1 MLTVYNCIVN
11 EHDLRLVALAALICG
26 ISSFS
31 AVNLL
36 RHVERSTN
44 RNRYAWLLIAATSTG
59 FGIWATHFIAMI
71 AFTPGIP
78 NAYNA
83 ELSVASLALSVIL
96 TAAGMWIATVRGGTD
111 HYLVGGAVLGIGIA
125 AMHYTGMAAFEVE
138 GRIVWNQLLVA
149 VSLASGMVL
158 AALALLVVLRRPS
171 PLSTVAGAVLLTLAI
186 CTLHFIAM
194 AAVSIYPDA
203 SIEISKYTI
212 EPMSQA
218 FAAATASVVILVLSA
233 TALWIDLRFRRHRIE
248 AERMHGLAN
257 AAVEG
262 LIVCDGNR
270 IVSANDSI
278 AMLSGIP
285 AGQLNTMTL
294 GELFG
299 DRIAAAVT
307 AGNGQAQ
314 EAGIHGLGQDP
325 IPVELIARTIDYC
338 GKPHLVVAVRDIRE
352 RKKAEHEIMRLAHY
366 DPLTGLANRR
376 SFTSRLEA
384 EIAASAL
391 GGKGGGQNGG
401 KRGQL
406 ALMLLDLD
414 RFKEVNDLF
423 GHAAGDAVLQKVAHC
438 ASSVLR
444 HGQMLARLGGDE
456 FAIIAPDLP
465 DPRAAGRI
473 AEAVLA
479 ALRQETRLSP
489 GGMVSASIGIALCPL
504 DADEPAALVSHADTA
519 LYRAK
524 AEGKD
529 TYRYFEASMGA
540 EARDRRILEQDL
552 RQGVARGEFRLVYQP
567 QKEIS
572 SGRMLGF
579 EALIRWQHP
588 ERGDVAPSAFIPV
601 AEDSG
606 AIAQIGEWVLA
617 TACAEAARWKN
628 PLTIAV
634 NVSAVQLHNPD
645 FSRKVHEV
653 LLRSGL
659 APGRLEL
666 EITETA
672 LVKDMPRALAT
683 LRQIKALGVR
693 VAMDDFGTGY
703 SSLSN
708 LRAFPFDKIKIDG
721 SFIKSVD
728 RNDQVATIVRAVLG
742 LGRGLGLPVLAEGVE
757 TLDELRFLDAE
768 DCEIGQGYF
777 LGRPGPIEAFGELTG
792 VPAANDDVG
801 TADAGDDT
809 IRGGGSIL
817 MLQPAAAARSG

>member
-1 MLTVYNCIVN
+1 MLTVYNCIVH

-36 RHVERSTN
+36 RHVDQSTN
-44 RNRYAWLLIAATSTG
+44 RNRYAWLLIAATATG

-78 NAYNA
+78 NAYDA
-83 ELSVASLALSVIL
+83 ELSALSLAASVIL
-96 TAAGMWIATVRGGTD
+96 TAAGMWIATVRRGIDYT
-111 HYLVGGAVLGIGIA
+111 LVGGVVLGTGIA
-125 AMHYTGMAAFEVE
+125 TMHYTGMAAFEVQ
-138 GRIVWNQLLVA
+138 GRIIWNPLLVA
-149 VSLASGMVL
+149 VSLVAGLTL
-158 AALALLVVLRRPS
+158 AALSMLVVLRRPS
-171 PLSTVAGAVLLTLAI
+171 TLGTVAAAILLTLAI

-194 AAVSIYPDA
+194 AAVSIYPDS
-203 SIEISKYTI
+203 SIEISQFTI
-212 EPMSQA
+212 EPTSQA
-218 FAAATASVVILVLSA
+218 LAAAAASLIILVLSA
-233 TALWIDLRFRRHRIE
+233 TALWIDLRFRRHRAE

-278 AMLSGIP
+278 AALSGI
-285 AGQLNTMTL
+285 ASATLNRMML
-294 GELFG
+294 DDLFG
-299 DRIAAAVT
+299 ARIASGIAS
-307 AGNGQAQ
+307 GNGQPQ
-314 EAGIHGLGQDP
+314 EAELYSRDGAR
-325 IPVELIARTIDYC
+325 IPVELISRSIDYC
-338 GKPHLVVAVRDIRE
+338 GKPHDVIAVRDIRE
-352 RKKAEHEIMRLAHY
+352 RRKAEQEILRLAHF

-376 SFTSRLEA
+376 NFATRLEA
-384 EIAASAL
+384 EIAAA
-391 GGKGGGQNGG
+391 GGSGAN
-401 KRGQL
+401 GQL

-423 GHAAGDAVLQKVAHC
+423 GHAAGDAMLQKVAQC
-438 ASSVLR
+438 ASRVLR

-456 FAIIAPDLP
+456 FAIIAPNLP

-479 ALRQETRLSP
+479 ALREENQLSP
-489 GGMVSASIGIALCPL
+489 AGGLVSASIGIALCPQ
-504 DADEPAALVSHADTA
+504 DADEEAALVSHADTA

-529 TYRYFEASMGA
+529 TYRYFEAAMGA
-540 EARDRRILEQDL
+540 EARDRRVLEHDL
-552 RQGVARGEFRLVYQP
+552 RHAIARGEFRLVYQP

-572 SGRMLGF
+572 SGRMIGF
-579 EALIRWQHP
+579 EALIRWRHP
-588 ERGDVAPSAFIPV
+588 ERGDIPPSVFIPV

-606 AIAQIGEWVLA
+606 TIAQIGEWVLA
-617 TACAEAARWKN
+617 TACEEAARWRN
-628 PLTIAV
+628 PLMIAV
-634 NVSAVQLHNPD
+634 NVSAVQLHNPN
-645 FSRKVHEV
+645 FSGKVHEV

-659 APGRLEL
+659 AAGRLEL
-666 EITETA
+666 EVTETA
-672 LVKDMPRALAT
+672 LIKDMPRALAT
-683 LRQIKALGVR
+683 LRQVKALGVR

-728 RNDQVATIVRAVLG
+728 RNGQIAAIVRAVLG

-768 DCEIGQGYF
+768 DCEIGQGYY
-777 LGRPGPIEAFGELTG
+777 LGRPGPIEAFGDLTG
-792 VPAANDDVG
+792 IPTPAANDRSVS
-801 TADAGDDT
+801 A
-809 IRGGGSIL
+809 RGGSIL
-817 MLQPAAAARSG
+817 MLQPAAALRSN

>member
-1 MLTVYNCIVN
+1 MLTVYNCIVY

-36 RHVERSTN
+36 RHVEQSTS
-44 RNRYAWLLIAATSTG
+44 RNRYAWLLIAATATG
-59 FGIWATHFIAMI
+59 FGIWATHFVAMI

-83 ELSVASLALSVIL
+83 ELSALSLAASVVL
-96 TAAGMWIATVRGGTD
+96 TAAGMWIATIRGGID
-111 HYLVGGAVLGIGIA
+111 HYLVGGAVLGVGIA
-125 AMHYTGMAAFEVE
+125 VMHYTGMAAFEVQ
-138 GRIVWNQLLVA
+138 GRIVWNELLVA
-149 VSLASGMVL
+149 LSLAAGVTL
-158 AALALLVVLRRPS
+158 AALSLLVVLRRPS
-171 PLSTVAGAVLLTLAI
+171 TLTTIAAAVLLTLAI

-194 AAVSIYPDA
+194 AAVSIYPDS
-203 SIEISKYTI
+203 SIEISKFTI
-212 EPMSQA
+212 APMSQA
-218 FAAATASVVILVLSA
+218 FAAAAASLVILVLSA
-233 TALWIDLRFRRHRIE
+233 AALRIDLRFRRHQAE
-248 AERMHGLAN
+248 AQRMHGLAN

-262 LIVCDGNR
+262 LIVCDGSR

-278 AMLSGIP
+278 AALSGIAP
-285 AGQLNTMTL
+285 GTLNVMTL
-294 GELFG
+294 GDLFG
-299 DRIAAAVT
+299 ERVASAIA
-307 AGNGQAQ
+307 GGSGQAQ
-314 EAGIHGLGQDP
+314 EAELRSQDGTR
-325 IPVELIARTIDYC
+325 IPVELIARSIDYC
-338 GKPHLVVAVRDIRE
+338 GKPHDVVAVRDMRE
-352 RKKAEHEIMRLAHY
+352 RKKAEQEILRLAHF

-384 EIAASAL
+384 EIATAS
-391 GGKGGGQNGG
+391 GKG
-401 KRGQL
+401 GQL

-423 GHAAGDAVLQKVAHC
+423 GHAAGDAVLQRVAQC

-456 FAIIAPDLP
+456 FAIIAPNLP
-465 DPRAAGRI
+465 DP
-473 AEAVLA
+473 
-479 ALRQETRLSP
+479 
-489 GGMVSASIGIALCPL
+489 
-504 DADEPAALVSHADTA
+504 HADTA

-540 EARDRRILEQDL
+540 ETRDRRAMEHDL
-552 RQGVARGEFRLVYQP
+552 RQAVARGEFRLVYQP

-572 SGRMLGF
+572 SGKMIGF
-579 EALIRWQHP
+579 EALIRWHHP
-588 ERGDVAPSAFIPV
+588 ERGNIPPSVFIPV

-617 TACAEAARWKN
+617 TSCEEAVRWKT

-634 NVSAVQLHNPD
+634 NVSAVQLHNPN
-645 FSRKVHEV
+645 FSRKVHEI

-659 APGRLEL
+659 PAGRLEL
-666 EITETA
+666 EVTETA
-672 LVKDMPRALAT
+672 LIKDMPRALAT
-683 LRQIKALGVR
+683 LRQVKALGIR

-728 RNDQVATIVRAVLG
+728 RNGQVAAIVRAVLG
-742 LGRGLGLPVLAEGVE
+742 LG
-757 TLDELRFLDAE
+757 
-768 DCEIGQGYF
+768 
-777 LGRPGPIEAFGELTG
+777 
-792 VPAANDDVG
+792 
-801 TADAGDDT
+801 
-809 IRGGGSIL
+809 
-817 MLQPAAAARSG
+817 

>member
-26 ISSFS
+26 ISCFS

-36 RHVERSTN
+36 RHVDQSTS
-44 RNRYAWLLIAATSTG
+44 RNRHMWLLIAAASTG

-83 ELSVASLALSVIL
+83 ELSVASLAMSVIL
-96 TAAGMWIATVRGGTD
+96 TAAGMWIATVRRSID

-149 VSLASGMVL
+149 ASLASGVTL
-158 AALALLVVLRRPS
+158 AALSMLVVLRRPS
-171 PLSTVAGAVLLTLAI
+171 TQATVASAVLLTLAI

-194 AAVSIYPDA
+194 AAVSIYPDS
-203 SIEISKYTI
+203 SIEISKFTI
-212 EPMSQA
+212 APMSQA
-218 FAAATASVVILVLSA
+218 FAAAAASLVILVLSA
-233 TALWIDLRFRRHRIE
+233 TALWIDLRFRRHRTE

-262 LIVCDGNR
+262 LIVCDGSR

-278 AMLSGIP
+278 AALSGIA
-285 AGQLNTMTL
+285 AGTLNAMTL
-294 GELFG
+294 GDLFG
-299 DRIAAAVT
+299 ERIASAVA

-314 EAGIHGLGQDP
+314 EVDLRGQDDSR
-325 IPVELIARTIDYC
+325 IPVELIARSIDYC

-352 RKKAEHEIMRLAHY
+352 RRKAEQEIMRLAHY

-376 SFTSRLEA
+376 SFTGRLEA
-384 EIAASAL
+384 EIAASAE
-391 GGKGGGQNGG
+391 GGKD
-401 KRGQL
+401 GQL

-438 ASSVLR
+438 ASGVLR

-456 FAIIAPDLP
+456 FAIIAPSLP
-465 DPRAAGRI
+465 DPQAAGRI
-473 AEAVLA
+473 AEAVLS
-479 ALRQETRLSP
+479 ALRQENRLSP
-489 GGMVSASIGIALCPL
+489 GGMISASIGIALYPL
-504 DADEPAALVSHADTA
+504 DADEQAALISHADTA

-529 TYRYFEASMGA
+529 TFRYFEASMGA
-540 EARDRRILEQDL
+540 EARDRRIMEQDL
-552 RQGVARGEFRLVYQP
+552 RQAVARGEFRLVYQP

-572 SGRMLGF
+572 SGRMVGF
-579 EALIRWQHP
+579 EALLRWQHP
-588 ERGDVAPSAFIPV
+588 ERGEVPPSVFIPV

-606 AIAQIGEWVLA
+606 SIAQIGEWVLA
-617 TACAEAARWKN
+617 TACNEAATWKN

-634 NVSAVQLHNPD
+634 NVSAVQLHNLD
-645 FSRKVHEV
+645 FSRRVHEV

-659 APGRLEL
+659 AAGRLEL

-768 DCEIGQGYF
+768 DCDIGQGYY

-792 VPAANDDVG
+792 VPAADDGVKP
-801 TADAGDDT
+801 AG
-809 IRGGGSIL
+809 RSGGSIL
-817 MLQPAAAARSG
+817 MLEPAAAARSA

>member
-1 MLTVYNCIVN
+1 MLTVYNCIVH

-36 RHVERSTN
+36 RHVEQSTS
-44 RNRYAWLLIAATSTG
+44 RNRHAWLLIAATATG

-83 ELSVASLALSVIL
+83 ELSALSLAASVTL

-111 HYLVGGAVLGIGIA
+111 HYLVGGAVLGAGIA
-125 AMHYTGMAAFEVE
+125 TMHYTGMAAFEVQ
-138 GRIVWNQLLVA
+138 GRIVWNPLLVA
-149 VSLASGMVL
+149 LSLAAGVTL
-158 AALALLVVLRRPS
+158 AALSLFVVLRRPS
-171 PLSTVAGAVLLTLAI
+171 TLTTVAAAVLLTLAI

-194 AAVSIYPDA
+194 AAVSIYPDS
-203 SIEISKYTI
+203 SIEISQFTVA
-212 EPMSQA
+212 PMSQA
-218 FAAATASVVILVLSA
+218 FAAAAVSLVILVLSA
-233 TALWIDLRFRRHRIE
+233 AALRIDLRFRRHRAE

-262 LIVCDGNR
+262 LIVCDGSR

-278 AMLSGIP
+278 AALSGIA
-285 AGQLNTMTL
+285 AGTLNAMTL
-294 GELFG
+294 GDLFG
-299 DRIAAAVT
+299 ERTAISIAGA
-307 AGNGQAQ
+307 NGQAH
-314 EAGIHGLGQDP
+314 EAELHGHDGAR
-325 IPVELIARTIDYC
+325 IPVELIARSIDYC
-338 GKPHLVVAVRDIRE
+338 GKPHDVIAVRDIRE
-352 RKKAEHEIMRLAHY
+352 RRRAEEEILRLAHF

-376 SFTSRLEA
+376 SFTGRLEA
-384 EIAASAL
+384 EIAAAGN
-391 GGKGGGQNGG
+391 GGKG
-401 KRGQL
+401 GQL

-423 GHAAGDAVLQKVAHC
+423 GHAAGDAVLQRVAQC
-438 ASSVLR
+438 ASGVLR

-456 FAIIAPDLP
+456 FAIIVPNLP
-465 DPRAAGRI
+465 DPQAAGRI
-473 AEAVLA
+473 AEAVLSK
-479 ALRQETRLSP
+479 LRQENNLSP
-489 GGMVSASIGIALCPL
+489 GGELVSASIGIALFPL
-504 DADEPAALVSHADTA
+504 DADEQAALVSHADTA

-529 TYRYFEASMGA
+529 TYRFFEASMGA
-540 EARDRRILEQDL
+540 EARDRRVMEHDL
-552 RQGVARGEFRLVYQP
+552 RQAVARGELRLVYQP

-572 SGRMLGF
+572 SGRMIGF
-579 EALIRWQHP
+579 EALLRWRHP
-588 ERGDVAPSAFIPV
+588 ERGDIAPSVFIPV
-601 AEDSG
+601 AEESG

-617 TACAEAARWKN
+617 TACEEAARWKN
-628 PLTIAV
+628 PLMIAV
-634 NVSAVQLHNPD
+634 NVSAVQLHNPN
-645 FSRKVHEV
+645 FSRKVHET

-659 APGRLEL
+659 TAERLEL
-666 EITETA
+666 EVTETA
-672 LVKDMPRALAT
+672 LIKDMPRALAT
-683 LRQIKALGVR
+683 LRQVKALGVR

-728 RNDQVATIVRAVLG
+728 RNGQVAAIVRAVLG

-768 DCEIGQGYF
+768 DCEIGQGYY

-792 VPAANDDVG
+792 TPTAAPADDG
-801 TADAGDDT
+801 LTS
-809 IRGGGSIL
+809 RGGSIL
-817 MLQPAAAARSG
+817 MLEPAAALSA

>member
-26 ISSFS
+26 ISCFS

-36 RHVERSTN
+36 RHVDQSTS
-44 RNRYAWLLIAATSTG
+44 RNRHVWLLIAAASTG

-83 ELSVASLALSVIL
+83 ELSVASLAMSVIL
-96 TAAGMWIATVRGGTD
+96 TAAGMWIATVRGSID

-138 GRIVWNQLLVA
+138 GRIVWNRLLVA
-149 VSLASGMVL
+149 ASLASGVTL
-158 AALALLVVLRRPS
+158 AALSMLVVLRRPS
-171 PLSTVAGAVLLTLAI
+171 TQATVAGAVLLTLAI

-194 AAVSIYPDA
+194 AAVSIYPDS
-203 SIEISKYTI
+203 SIEISKFTI
-212 EPMSQA
+212 APMSQA
-218 FAAATASVVILVLSA
+218 FAAAAASLVILVLSA
-233 TALWIDLRFRRHRIE
+233 TALWIDLRFRRHRTE

-262 LIVCDGNR
+262 LIVCDGSR

-278 AMLSGIP
+278 AALSGIA
-285 AGQLNTMTL
+285 AGTLDAMTL
-294 GELFG
+294 GDLFG
-299 DRIAAAVT
+299 ERIASAVA

-314 EAGIHGLGQDP
+314 EVDLRGQDGSR
-325 IPVELIARTIDYC
+325 IPVELIARSIDYC

-352 RKKAEHEIMRLAHY
+352 RRKAEQEIMRLAHY

-376 SFTSRLEA
+376 SFTGRLEA
-384 EIAASAL
+384 EIAASAE
-391 GGKGGGQNGG
+391 GGKD
-401 KRGQL
+401 GQL

-438 ASSVLR
+438 ASGVLR

-456 FAIIAPDLP
+456 FAIIAPSLP
-465 DPRAAGRI
+465 DPQAAGRI
-473 AEAVLA
+473 AEAVLS
-479 ALRQETRLSP
+479 ALRQENRLSP
-489 GGMVSASIGIALCPL
+489 GGMISASIGIALYPL
-504 DADEPAALVSHADTA
+504 DADEQAALISHADTA

-529 TYRYFEASMGA
+529 TFRYFEASMGA
-540 EARDRRILEQDL
+540 EARDRRIMEQDL
-552 RQGVARGEFRLVYQP
+552 RQAVARGEFRLVYQP

-572 SGRMLGF
+572 SGRMIGF
-579 EALIRWQHP
+579 EALLRWQHP
-588 ERGDVAPSAFIPV
+588 ERGEVPPSVFIPV

-606 AIAQIGEWVLA
+606 SIAQIGEWVLA
-617 TACAEAARWKN
+617 TACNEAATWKN
-628 PLTIAV
+628 PLTVAV
-634 NVSAVQLHNPD
+634 NVSAVQLHNLD
-645 FSRKVHEV
+645 FSRRVHEV

-659 APGRLEL
+659 AAGRLEL

-768 DCEIGQGYF
+768 DCDIGQGYY

-792 VPAANDDVG
+792 VPAADDGVKP
-801 TADAGDDT
+801 AGV
-809 IRGGGSIL
+809 RSGGSIL
-817 MLQPAAAARSG
+817 MLEPAAAARSA

>member
-1 MLTVYNCIVN
+1 MLTVYNCIVH

-36 RHVERSTN
+36 RHVEQSTS
-44 RNRYAWLLIAATSTG
+44 RNRYAWLLIAATATG
-59 FGIWATHFIAMI
+59 FGIWATHFVAMI

-83 ELSVASLALSVIL
+83 ELSALSLAASVVL
-96 TAAGMWIATVRGGTD
+96 TAAGMWIATIRGGID
-111 HYLVGGAVLGIGIA
+111 HYLVGGAVLGVGIA
-125 AMHYTGMAAFEVE
+125 VMHYTGMAAFEVQ
-138 GRIVWNQLLVA
+138 GRIVWNELLVA
-149 VSLASGMVL
+149 LSLAAGVTL
-158 AALALLVVLRRPS
+158 AALSLLVVLRRPS
-171 PLSTVAGAVLLTLAI
+171 TLTTIAAAVLLTLAI

-194 AAVSIYPDA
+194 AAVSIYPDS
-203 SIEISKYTI
+203 SIEISKFTI
-212 EPMSQA
+212 APMSQA
-218 FAAATASVVILVLSA
+218 FAAAAASLVILVLSA
-233 TALWIDLRFRRHRIE
+233 AALRIDLRFRRHQAE
-248 AERMHGLAN
+248 AQRMHGLAN

-262 LIVCDGNR
+262 LIVCDGSR

-278 AMLSGIP
+278 AALSGIAP
-285 AGQLNTMTL
+285 GTLNVMTL
-294 GELFG
+294 GDLFG
-299 DRIAAAVT
+299 ARIASAI
-307 AGNGQAQ
+307 AGGSGQAQ
-314 EAGIHGLGQDP
+314 EAELRSQDGTR
-325 IPVELIARTIDYC
+325 IPVELIARSIDYC
-338 GKPHLVVAVRDIRE
+338 GKPHDVVAVRDMRE
-352 RKKAEHEIMRLAHY
+352 RKKAEQEILHLAHF

-384 EIAASAL
+384 EIATAS
-391 GGKGGGQNGG
+391 GKG
-401 KRGQL
+401 GQL

-423 GHAAGDAVLQKVAHC
+423 GHAAGDAVLQRVAQC
-438 ASSVLR
+438 ASGVLR

-456 FAIIAPDLP
+456 FAIIAPNLP
-465 DPRAAGRI
+465 DPQAAGRI
-473 AEAVLA
+473 AEAVLSR
-479 ALRQETRLSP
+479 LRQESQLSP
-489 GGMVSASIGIALCPL
+489 GGELVSASIGIALYPL
-504 DADEPAALVSHADTA
+504 DADEQAALVSHADTA

-540 EARDRRILEQDL
+540 ETRDRRAMEHDL
-552 RQGVARGEFRLVYQP
+552 RQAVARGEFRLVYQP

-572 SGRMLGF
+572 SGKMIGF
-579 EALIRWQHP
+579 EALIRWHHP
-588 ERGDVAPSAFIPV
+588 ERGNIPPSVFIPV

-617 TACAEAARWKN
+617 TACEEAVRWKN

-634 NVSAVQLHNPD
+634 NVSAVQLHNPN
-645 FSRKVHEV
+645 FSRKVHEI

-659 APGRLEL
+659 PAGRLEL
-666 EITETA
+666 EVTETA
-672 LVKDMPRALAT
+672 LIKDMPRALAT
-683 LRQIKALGVR
+683 LRQVKALGIR

-728 RNDQVATIVRAVLG
+728 RNGQVAAIVRAVLG

-768 DCEIGQGYF
+768 DCEIGQGYY
-777 LGRPGPIEAFGELTG
+777 LGRPGPIETFSELTG
-792 VPAANDDVG
+792 VPAAM
-801 TADAGDDT
+801 DAVEA
-809 IRGGGSIL
+809 RGGSIL
-817 MLQPAAAARSG
+817 MLEPAAALRSA

>member
-1 MLTVYNCIVN
+1 MLTVYNCIVH

-36 RHVERSTN
+36 RHVEQSTS
-44 RNRYAWLLIAATSTG
+44 RNRYAWLLIAATATG
-59 FGIWATHFIAMI
+59 FGIWATHFVAMI

-83 ELSVASLALSVIL
+83 ELSALSLAASVVL
-96 TAAGMWIATVRGGTD
+96 TAAGMWIATIRGGID
-111 HYLVGGAVLGIGIA
+111 HYLVGGAVLGVGIA
-125 AMHYTGMAAFEVE
+125 VMHYTGMAAFEVQ
-138 GRIVWNQLLVA
+138 GRIVWNELLVA
-149 VSLASGMVL
+149 LSLAAGVTL
-158 AALALLVVLRRPS
+158 AALSLLVVLRRPS
-171 PLSTVAGAVLLTLAI
+171 TLTTIAAAVLLTLAI

-194 AAVSIYPDA
+194 AAVSIYPDS
-203 SIEISKYTI
+203 SIEISKFTI
-212 EPMSQA
+212 APMSQA
-218 FAAATASVVILVLSA
+218 FAAAAASLVILVLSA
-233 TALWIDLRFRRHRIE
+233 AALRIDLRFRRHQAE
-248 AERMHGLAN
+248 AQRMHGLAN

-262 LIVCDGNR
+262 LIVCDGSR

-278 AMLSGIP
+278 AALSGIAP
-285 AGQLNTMTL
+285 GTLNVMTL
-294 GELFG
+294 GDLFG
-299 DRIAAAVT
+299 ERIASAI
-307 AGNGQAQ
+307 AGGSGQAQ
-314 EAGIHGLGQDP
+314 EAELRSQDGTR
-325 IPVELIARTIDYC
+325 IPVELIARSIDYC
-338 GKPHLVVAVRDIRE
+338 GKPHDVVAVRDMRE
-352 RKKAEHEIMRLAHY
+352 RKKAEDEILRLAHF

-384 EIAASAL
+384 EIATTS
-391 GGKGGGQNGG
+391 GKG
-401 KRGQL
+401 GQL
-406 ALMLLDLD
+406 ALMLIDLD

-423 GHAAGDAVLQKVAHC
+423 GHAAGDAVLQRVAQC

-456 FAIIAPDLP
+456 FAIIAPNLP
-465 DPRAAGRI
+465 DPQAAGRI
-473 AEAVLA
+473 AEAVLSK
-479 ALRQETRLSP
+479 LRQESQLSP
-489 GGMVSASIGIALCPL
+489 GGELVSASIGIALYPL
-504 DADEPAALVSHADTA
+504 DADEQAALVSHADTA

-540 EARDRRILEQDL
+540 ETRDRRAMEHDL
-552 RQGVARGEFRLVYQP
+552 RQAVARGEFRLVYQP
-567 QKEIS
+567 QKKIS
-572 SGRMLGF
+572 SGKMIGF
-579 EALIRWQHP
+579 EALIRWHHP
-588 ERGDVAPSAFIPV
+588 ERGNIPPSVFIPV

-617 TACAEAARWKN
+617 TACEEAVRWKN

-634 NVSAVQLHNPD
+634 NVSAVQLHNPN
-645 FSRKVHEV
+645 FSRKVHEI

-659 APGRLEL
+659 PAGRLEL
-666 EITETA
+666 EVTETA
-672 LVKDMPRALAT
+672 LIKDMPRALAT
-683 LRQIKALGVR
+683 LRQVKALGIR

-728 RNDQVATIVRAVLG
+728 RNGQVAAIVRAVLG

-768 DCEIGQGYF
+768 DCEIGQGYY
-777 LGRPGPIEAFGELTG
+777 LGRPGPIETFSELTG
-792 VPAANDDVG
+792 VPAAM
-801 TADAGDDT
+801 DAVEA
-809 IRGGGSIL
+809 RGGRIL
-817 MLQPAAAARSG
+817 MLEPAAARSA

>member
-1 MLTVYNCIVN
+1 MLTVYNCIVH

-36 RHVERSTN
+36 HHVEQSTS
-44 RNRYAWLLIAATSTG
+44 RNRYAWLLIAATATG
-59 FGIWATHFIAMI
+59 FGIWATHFVAMI

-83 ELSVASLALSVIL
+83 ELSALSLAASVVL
-96 TAAGMWIATVRGGTD
+96 TAAGMWIATIRGGID
-111 HYLVGGAVLGIGIA
+111 HYLVGGAVLGVGIA
-125 AMHYTGMAAFEVE
+125 VMHYTGMAAFEVQ
-138 GRIVWNQLLVA
+138 GRIVWNELLVA
-149 VSLASGMVL
+149 LSLAAGVTL
-158 AALALLVVLRRPS
+158 AALSLLVVLCRPS
-171 PLSTVAGAVLLTLAI
+171 TLTTIAAAVLLTLAI

-194 AAVSIYPDA
+194 AAVSIYPDS
-203 SIEISKYTI
+203 SIEISKFTI
-212 EPMSQA
+212 APMSQA
-218 FAAATASVVILVLSA
+218 FAAAAASLVILVLSA
-233 TALWIDLRFRRHRIE
+233 AALRIDLRFRRHQAE
-248 AERMHGLAN
+248 AQRMHGLAN

-262 LIVCDGNR
+262 LIVCDGSR

-278 AMLSGIP
+278 AALSGIAP
-285 AGQLNTMTL
+285 GTLNVMTL
-294 GELFG
+294 SDLFG
-299 DRIAAAVT
+299 ERVASAIA
-307 AGNGQAQ
+307 GGSGQAQ
-314 EAGIHGLGQDP
+314 EAELRSQDGTR
-325 IPVELIARTIDYC
+325 IPVELIARSIDYC
-338 GKPHLVVAVRDIRE
+338 GKPHDVVAVRDMRE
-352 RKKAEHEIMRLAHY
+352 RKKAEQEILRLAHF

-384 EIAASAL
+384 EIATAS
-391 GGKGGGQNGG
+391 GKD
-401 KRGQL
+401 GQL

-423 GHAAGDAVLQKVAHC
+423 GHAAGDAVLQRVAQC
-438 ASSVLR
+438 GSGVLR

-456 FAIIAPDLP
+456 FAIIAPNLP
-465 DPRAAGRI
+465 DPQAAGRI
-473 AEAVLA
+473 AEAVLSK
-479 ALRQETRLSP
+479 LRQESQLSP
-489 GGMVSASIGIALCPL
+489 GGELVSASIGIALFPL
-504 DADEPAALVSHADTA
+504 DADEQAALVSHADTA

-540 EARDRRILEQDL
+540 ETRDRRAMEHDL
-552 RQGVARGEFRLVYQP
+552 RQAVARGEFRLVYQP

-572 SGRMLGF
+572 SGKMIGF
-579 EALIRWQHP
+579 EALIRWHHP
-588 ERGDVAPSAFIPV
+588 ERGNIPPSVFIPV

-617 TACAEAARWKN
+617 TACEEAVCWKT

-634 NVSAVQLHNPD
+634 NVSAVQLHNPN
-645 FSRKVHEV
+645 FSRKVHEI

-659 APGRLEL
+659 PAGRLEL
-666 EITETA
+666 EVTETA
-672 LVKDMPRALAT
+672 LIKDMPRALAT
-683 LRQIKALGVR
+683 LRQVKALGIR

-728 RNDQVATIVRAVLG
+728 RNGQVAAIVRAVLG

-768 DCEIGQGYF
+768 DCEIGQGYY
-777 LGRPGPIEAFGELTG
+777 LGRPGPIETFSELTG
-792 VPAANDDVG
+792 VPA
-801 TADAGDDT
+801 
-809 IRGGGSIL
+809 
-817 MLQPAAAARSG
+817 PAAM

>member
-1 MLTVYNCIVN
+1 MLTVYNCIVH

-36 RHVERSTN
+36 RHVDRSTN
-44 RNRYAWLLIAATSTG
+44 RNRYAWLMIAATSTG

-71 AFTPGIP
+71 AFSPGIP
-78 NAYNA
+78 NAYNT
-83 ELSVASLALSVIL
+83 ELSVLSLAAAVVL
-96 TAAGMWIATVRGGTD
+96 TAAGMWIATLRGGIE
-111 HYLVGGAVLGIGIA
+111 HYLVGGAVLGAGIGT
-125 AMHYTGMAAFEVE
+125 MHYTGMAAFEVQ
-138 GRIVWNQLLVA
+138 GRIVWDQLLVGI
-149 VSLASGMVL
+149 SLVAGIML

-171 PLSTVAGAVLLTLAI
+171 TMATIGAAVFLTLAI

-194 AAVSIYPDA
+194 AAVSIYPDS
-203 SIEISKYTI
+203 SIEISQYTI

-218 FAAATASVVILVLSA
+218 FAAAAASLVILVLSA
-233 TALWIDLRFRRHRIE
+233 AALWIDLRFRRHQVE
-248 AERMHGLAN
+248 AQRMHGLAN

-262 LIVCDGNR
+262 LIVCDGTR

-278 AMLSGIP
+278 AALSGIAP
-285 AGQLNTMTL
+285 GTLNTMTL
-294 GELFG
+294 GDLFG
-299 DRIAAAVT
+299 DHAASAMSE
-307 AGNGQAQ
+307 ADGQAR
-314 EAGIHGLGQDP
+314 ETELNSHDGTM
-325 IPVELIARTIDYC
+325 IPVELIARRIDYC
-338 GKPHLVVAVRDIRE
+338 GRPHSVVAVRDIRE
-352 RKKAEHEIMRLAHY
+352 RKKAEQEIIRLAHF

-376 SFTSRLEA
+376 SFSSRLEA
-384 EIAASAL
+384 EIAAAGR
-391 GGKGGGQNGG
+391 GGKGG
-401 KRGQL
+401 QL
-406 ALMLLDLD
+406 ALLLLDLD

-423 GHAAGDAVLQKVAHC
+423 GHAAGDAMLQKVAQC
-438 ASSVLR
+438 ASGVLR
-444 HGQMLARLGGDE
+444 QGQMLARLGGDE
-456 FAIIAPDLP
+456 FAIIAPNLP
-465 DPRAAGRI
+465 DPQAAGRI
-473 AEAVLA
+473 AEAMLA
-479 ALRQETRLSP
+479 AMREENRLSP
-489 GGMVSASIGIALCPL
+489 GGGLVSASIGIALYPL
-504 DADEPAALVSHADTA
+504 DADEQAALISHADTA

-540 EARDRRILEQDL
+540 EARDRRMMEQDL
-552 RQGVARGEFRLVYQP
+552 RQAVARSEFRLVYQP

-572 SGRMLGF
+572 SGRMIGF
-579 EALIRWQHP
+579 EALIRWRHPQH
-588 ERGDVAPSAFIPV
+588 GDVSPSVFIPV

-606 AIAQIGEWVLA
+606 TIMQIGEWVLA
-617 TACAEAARWKN
+617 AACEEAARWKN
-628 PLTIAV
+628 PLTVAV
-634 NVSAVQLHNPD
+634 NVSAVQLHNPN

-683 LRQIKALGVR
+683 LRQVKALGVC

-728 RNDQVATIVRAVLG
+728 RNGQVAAIVRAVLG

-757 TLDELRFLDAE
+757 TLGELRFLDAE
-768 DCEIGQGYF
+768 ACEIGQGYY

-792 VPAANDDVG
+792 VRASATDDGAAVEQ
-801 TADAGDDT
+801 
-809 IRGGGSIL
+809 RGGSIL
-817 MLQPAAAARSG
+817 MLEPAAALRSA

>member
-1 MLTVYNCIVN
+1 MLTVYNCIVH

-36 RHVERSTN
+36 RHVEQSTN
-44 RNRYAWLLIAATSTG
+44 RNRYGWLLIAASATG

-78 NAYNA
+78 NAYDA
-83 ELSVASLALSVIL
+83 ELSVLSLAASVIL
-96 TAAGMWIATVRGGTD
+96 TAAGMWIATVRRGIDYT
-111 HYLVGGAVLGIGIA
+111 LVGGAVLGTGIA
-125 AMHYTGMAAFEVE
+125 AMHYTGMAAFEVQ
-138 GRIVWNQLLVA
+138 GRIVWNPLLVA
-149 VSLASGMVL
+149 ASLVAGVTLASL
-158 AALALLVVLRRPS
+158 SLLVVLRRPS
-171 PLSTVAGAVLLTLAI
+171 TWGTVAAAILLTLAI

-194 AAVSIYPDA
+194 AAVSIYPDS
-203 SIEISKYTI
+203 SIEISQFTI
-212 EPMSQA
+212 EPTSQA
-218 FAAATASVVILVLSA
+218 FAAAAASLVILVLSA
-233 TALWIDLRFRRHRIE
+233 AALWIDLRFRRHRIE

-278 AMLSGIP
+278 AALSGIA
-285 AGQLNTMTL
+285 AGMLNTMTL
-294 GELFG
+294 DLLFG
-299 DRIAAAVT
+299 QRIASSIAS
-307 AGNGQAQ
+307 GNGEPQ
-314 EAGIHGLGQDP
+314 EAEIESKDGAR
-325 IPVELIARTIDYC
+325 IPVELIARSIDYC
-338 GKPHLVVAVRDIRE
+338 GKPHDVVAVRDIRE
-352 RKKAEHEIMRLAHY
+352 RRKAEQEILRLAHF

-376 SFTSRLEA
+376 SFTTRLEA
-384 EIAASAL
+384 EIAATGS
-391 GGKGGGQNGG
+391 GGTNGQM
-401 KRGQL
+401 

-423 GHAAGDAVLQKVAHC
+423 GHAAGDAALLRVAQC
-438 ASSVLR
+438 ASRVLR
-444 HGQMLARLGGDE
+444 HGQILARLGGDE
-456 FAIIAPDLP
+456 FAIIAPNLP
-465 DPRAAGRI
+465 DPQAAGRI
-473 AEAVLA
+473 AEAVLS
-479 ALRQETRLSP
+479 ALRDENRLSP
-489 GGMVSASIGIALCPL
+489 AGGLVSASIGIALYPR
-504 DADEPAALVSHADTA
+504 DADEQAALISHADTA

-540 EARDRRILEQDL
+540 EARDRRVLEHDL
-552 RQGVARGEFRLVYQP
+552 RQAVARGEFRLVYQP

-572 SGRMLGF
+572 SGRMIGF
-579 EALIRWQHP
+579 EALIRWRHP
-588 ERGDVAPSAFIPV
+588 ERGDIPPSVFIPV

-617 TACAEAARWKN
+617 TACEEAARWRN

-634 NVSAVQLHNPD
+634 NVSAVQLHNPN
-645 FSRKVHEV
+645 FSGKVHEI

-659 APGRLEL
+659 AAGRLEL
-666 EITETA
+666 EVTETA
-672 LVKDMPRALAT
+672 LIKDMPRALAT
-683 LRQIKALGVR
+683 LRQVKALGVR

-728 RNDQVATIVRAVLG
+728 RNGQVAAIVRAVLG

-768 DCEIGQGYF
+768 DCEAGQGYF
-777 LGRPGPIEAFGELTG
+777 LGRPGPIEAFGDLTG
-792 VPAANDDVG
+792 TPAPAAYDPV
-801 TADAGDDT
+801 
-809 IRGGGSIL
+809 RPRGGSIL
-817 MLQPAAAARSG
+817 MLEPAAALRAI

>member
-26 ISSFS
+26 ISCFS

-36 RHVERSTN
+36 RHVEQSTS
-44 RNRYAWLLIAATSTG
+44 RNRHAWLLIAAASTG

-83 ELSVASLALSVIL
+83 ELSVASLAVSVLL
-96 TAAGMWIATVRGGTD
+96 TAAGMWIATVRGGID

-149 VSLASGMVL
+149 ASLVSGIML
-158 AALALLVVLRRPS
+158 AALSLLVVLRRPS
-171 PLSTVAGAVLLTLAI
+171 TLGTILGTVLLTLAI

-194 AAVSIYPDA
+194 AAVSIYPDS
-203 SIEISKYTI
+203 SIGISKFTI
-212 EPMSQA
+212 APMSQA
-218 FAAATASVVILVLSA
+218 FAAAAASLVILVLSA
-233 TALWIDLRFRRHRIE
+233 TALWIDLRFRRHRVE

-278 AMLSGIP
+278 AALSGIA
-285 AGQLNTMTL
+285 AGTLNTMTL
-294 GELFG
+294 SDLFG
-299 DRIAAAVT
+299 ERIASAVT
-307 AGNGQAQ
+307 AGSGQAQ
-314 EAGIHGLGQDP
+314 EADLRSRDDSR
-325 IPVELIARTIDYC
+325 IPVELIARSIDYC
-338 GKPHLVVAVRDIRE
+338 GRPHLVVAVRDIRE
-352 RKKAEHEIMRLAHY
+352 RRKAEQEIMRLAHY

-376 SFTSRLEA
+376 SFTARLEA
-384 EIAASAL
+384 EIAASAE
-391 GGKGGGQNGG
+391 GGNG

-438 ASSVLR
+438 ASSALR

-456 FAIIAPDLP
+456 FAIIAPNLP
-465 DPRAAGRI
+465 DPQAAGRI
-473 AEAVLA
+473 AEAVLS
-479 ALRQETRLSP
+479 ALRQENRLSP
-489 GGMVSASIGIALCPL
+489 GGMVSASIGIALYPL
-504 DADEPAALVSHADTA
+504 DADEQAALVSHADTA

-529 TYRYFEASMGA
+529 TFRYFEASMGA
-540 EARDRRILEQDL
+540 EARDRRSLEQDL
-552 RQGVARGEFRLVYQP
+552 RQAVARGEFRLVYQP

-572 SGRMLGF
+572 SGRMIGF
-579 EALIRWQHP
+579 EALLRWRHP
-588 ERGDVAPSAFIPV
+588 ERGEVPPSVFIPV

-606 AIAQIGEWVLA
+606 SIAQIGEWVLA
-617 TACAEAARWKN
+617 AACKEAATWKN
-628 PLTIAV
+628 PLTVAV

-653 LLRSGL
+653 LLRTGL
-659 APGRLEL
+659 AAGRLEL

-728 RNDQVATIVRAVLG
+728 RNSQVATIVRAVLG

-757 TLDELRFLDAE
+757 TLDELRFLNAE
-768 DCEIGQGYF
+768 DCDIGQGYF

-792 VPAANDDVG
+792 VSAADDGVTKTAPPALRSRICG
-801 TADAGDDT
+801 
-809 IRGGGSIL
+809 
-817 MLQPAAAARSG
+817 AAAS

>member
-1 MLTVYNCIVN
+1 MLTVYNCIVH

-36 RHVERSTN
+36 RHVEQSTS
-44 RNRYAWLLIAATSTG
+44 RNRYAWLLIAATATG
-59 FGIWATHFIAMI
+59 FGIWATHFVAMI

-83 ELSVASLALSVIL
+83 ELSALSLAASVVL
-96 TAAGMWIATVRGGTD
+96 TAAGMWIATIRGGID
-111 HYLVGGAVLGIGIA
+111 HYLVGGAVLGVGIA
-125 AMHYTGMAAFEVE
+125 VMHYTGMAAFEVQ
-138 GRIVWNQLLVA
+138 GRIVWNELLVA
-149 VSLASGMVL
+149 LSLAAGVTL
-158 AALALLVVLRRPS
+158 AALSLLVVLCRPS
-171 PLSTVAGAVLLTLAI
+171 TLTTIAAAVLLTLAI

-194 AAVSIYPDA
+194 AAVSIYPDS
-203 SIEISKYTI
+203 SIEISKFTI
-212 EPMSQA
+212 APMSQA
-218 FAAATASVVILVLSA
+218 FAAAAASLVILVLSA
-233 TALWIDLRFRRHRIE
+233 AALRIDLRFRRHQAE
-248 AERMHGLAN
+248 AQRMHGLAN

-262 LIVCDGNR
+262 LIVCDGSR

-278 AMLSGIP
+278 AALSGIAP
-285 AGQLNTMTL
+285 GTLNVMTL
-294 GELFG
+294 SDLFG
-299 DRIAAAVT
+299 ERVASAIA
-307 AGNGQAQ
+307 GGSGQAQ
-314 EAGIHGLGQDP
+314 EAELRSQDGTR
-325 IPVELIARTIDYC
+325 IPVELIARSIDYC
-338 GKPHLVVAVRDIRE
+338 GKPHDVVAVRDMRE
-352 RKKAEHEIMRLAHY
+352 RKKAEQEILRLAHF

-384 EIAASAL
+384 EIATAS
-391 GGKGGGQNGG
+391 GKD
-401 KRGQL
+401 GQL

-423 GHAAGDAVLQKVAHC
+423 GHAAGDAVLQRVAQC
-438 ASSVLR
+438 ASGVLR

-456 FAIIAPDLP
+456 FAIIAPNLP
-465 DPRAAGRI
+465 DPQAAGRI
-473 AEAVLA
+473 AEAVLSK
-479 ALRQETRLSP
+479 LRQESQLSP
-489 GGMVSASIGIALCPL
+489 GGELVSASIGIALYPL
-504 DADEPAALVSHADTA
+504 DADDQAALVSHADTA

-540 EARDRRILEQDL
+540 ETRDRRAMEHDL
-552 RQGVARGEFRLVYQP
+552 RQAVARGEFRLVYQP

-572 SGRMLGF
+572 SGKMIGF
-579 EALIRWQHP
+579 EALIRWHHP
-588 ERGDVAPSAFIPV
+588 ERGNIPPSVFIPV

-617 TACAEAARWKN
+617 TACEEAVRWKT

-634 NVSAVQLHNPD
+634 NVSAVQLHNPN
-645 FSRKVHEV
+645 FSRKVHEI

-659 APGRLEL
+659 PAGRLEL
-666 EITETA
+666 EVTETA
-672 LVKDMPRALAT
+672 LIKDMPRALAT
-683 LRQIKALGVR
+683 LRQVKALGIR

-728 RNDQVATIVRAVLG
+728 RNGQVAAIVRAVLG

-768 DCEIGQGYF
+768 DCEIGQGYY
-777 LGRPGPIEAFGELTG
+777 LGRPGPIETFSELTG
-792 VPAANDDVG
+792 VPAAM
-801 TADAGDDT
+801 DAVQA
-809 IRGGGSIL
+809 RGGRIL
-817 MLQPAAAARSG
+817 MLEPAAARSA

>member
-1 MLTVYNCIVN
+1 MLTVYNCIVH

-36 RHVERSTN
+36 RHVEQSTS
-44 RNRYAWLLIAATSTG
+44 RNRYAWLLIAATATG
-59 FGIWATHFIAMI
+59 FGIWATHFVAMI

-83 ELSVASLALSVIL
+83 ELSALSLAASVVL
-96 TAAGMWIATVRGGTD
+96 TAAGMWIATIRGGID
-111 HYLVGGAVLGIGIA
+111 HYLVGGAVLGVGIA
-125 AMHYTGMAAFEVE
+125 VMHYTGMAAFEVQ
-138 GRIVWNQLLVA
+138 GRIVWNELLVA
-149 VSLASGMVL
+149 LSLAAGVTL
-158 AALALLVVLRRPS
+158 AALSLLVVLRRPS
-171 PLSTVAGAVLLTLAI
+171 TLTTIAAAVLLTLAI

-194 AAVSIYPDA
+194 AAVSIYPDS
-203 SIEISKYTI
+203 SIEISKFTI
-212 EPMSQA
+212 APMSQA
-218 FAAATASVVILVLSA
+218 FAAAAASLVILVLSA
-233 TALWIDLRFRRHRIE
+233 AALRIDLRFRRHQAE
-248 AERMHGLAN
+248 AQRMHGLAN

-262 LIVCDGNR
+262 LIVCDGSR

-278 AMLSGIP
+278 AALSGIAP
-285 AGQLNTMTL
+285 GTLNVMTL
-294 GELFG
+294 GDLFG
-299 DRIAAAVT
+299 ERIASAI
-307 AGNGQAQ
+307 AGGSGQAQ
-314 EAGIHGLGQDP
+314 ETELRSQDGTR
-325 IPVELIARTIDYC
+325 IPVELIARSIDYC
-338 GKPHLVVAVRDIRE
+338 GKPHDVVAVRDIRE
-352 RKKAEHEIMRLAHY
+352 RKKAEQEILRLAHF

-384 EIAASAL
+384 EIATAS
-391 GGKGGGQNGG
+391 GKG
-401 KRGQL
+401 GQL

-423 GHAAGDAVLQKVAHC
+423 GHAAGDAVLQRVAQC
-438 ASSVLR
+438 ASGVLR

-456 FAIIAPDLP
+456 FAIIAPNLP
-465 DPRAAGRI
+465 DPQAAGRI
-473 AEAVLA
+473 AEAVLSK
-479 ALRQETRLSP
+479 LRQESQLSP
-489 GGMVSASIGIALCPL
+489 GGELVSASIGIALYPL
-504 DADEPAALVSHADTA
+504 DADEQAALVSHADTA

-540 EARDRRILEQDL
+540 ETRDRRAMEHDL
-552 RQGVARGEFRLVYQP
+552 RQAVARGEFRLVYQP

-572 SGRMLGF
+572 SGKMIGF
-579 EALIRWQHP
+579 EALIRWHHP
-588 ERGDVAPSAFIPV
+588 ERGNIPPSVFIPV

-617 TACAEAARWKN
+617 TACEEAVRWKN

-634 NVSAVQLHNPD
+634 NVSAVQLHNPN
-645 FSRKVHEV
+645 FSRKVHEI

-659 APGRLEL
+659 PAGRLEL
-666 EITETA
+666 EVTETA
-672 LVKDMPRALAT
+672 LIKDMPRALAT
-683 LRQIKALGVR
+683 LRQVKALGIR

-728 RNDQVATIVRAVLG
+728 RNGQVAAIVRAVLG

-768 DCEIGQGYF
+768 DCEIGQGYY
-777 LGRPGPIEAFGELTG
+777 LGRPGPIETFSELTG
-792 VPAANDDVG
+792 LPAAM
-801 TADAGDDT
+801 DAVEA
-809 IRGGGSIL
+809 RGGSIL
-817 MLQPAAAARSG
+817 MLEPAAALRSA

>member
-26 ISSFS
+26 ISCFA

-36 RHVERSTN
+36 RHVVQSTS
-44 RNRYAWLLIAATSTG
+44 RNRYAWLLIAAASTG

-83 ELSVASLALSVIL
+83 ELSVASLAVSVLL
-96 TAAGMWIATVRGGTD
+96 TAAGMWIATARGGID

-149 VSLASGMVL
+149 ASLISGTTL
-158 AALALLVVLRRPS
+158 AALSLLVVLRRPS
-171 PLSTVAGAVLLTLAI
+171 TLATVAGAVLLTLAI

-194 AAVSIYPDA
+194 AAVSIYPDS
-203 SIEISKYTI
+203 SIGSSKFTIS
-212 EPMSQA
+212 PMSPSSSPSA
-218 FAAATASVVILVLSA
+218 PSLVILVLSA
-233 TALWIDLRFRRHRIE
+233 TALWIDLRFRRHRTE

-262 LIVCDGNR
+262 LIVCDGSR

-278 AMLSGIP
+278 AALSGTD
-285 AGQLNTMTL
+285 ATTLNTMTL
-294 GELFG
+294 RDLFG
-299 DRIAAAVT
+299 ERVASAIV
-307 AGNGQAQ
+307 AGSGQAQ
-314 EAGIHGLGQDP
+314 EADLRGHGESP
-325 IPVELIARTIDYC
+325 IPVELIARSIDYC

-352 RKKAEHEIMRLAHY
+352 RRKAEQEIMRLAHY

-376 SFTSRLEA
+376 SFTGRLEA
-384 EIAASAL
+384 EIAASAES
-391 GGKGGGQNGG
+391 GKD
-401 KRGQL
+401 GQL

-456 FAIIAPDLP
+456 FAIIAPNLP
-465 DPRAAGRI
+465 DPQAAGRI
-473 AEAVLA
+473 AEAVLS
-479 ALRQETRLSP
+479 ALRHENRLSP
-489 GGMVSASIGIALCPL
+489 GGMVSASIGIALYPL
-504 DADEPAALVSHADTA
+504 DADEQAALVSHADTA

-529 TYRYFEASMGA
+529 TFRYFEASMGA

-552 RQGVARGEFRLVYQP
+552 RQAVARDEFRLVYQP

-572 SGRMLGF
+572 SGRMIGF
-579 EALIRWQHP
+579 EALLRWQHP
-588 ERGDVAPSAFIPV
+588 ERGEVPPSEFIPV

-606 AIAQIGEWVLA
+606 SIAQIGEWVLA
-617 TACAEAARWKN
+617 TACKEAATWRN
-628 PLTIAV
+628 PLTVAV

-645 FSRKVHEV
+645 FGRKVHEV
-653 LLRSGL
+653 LLRTGL
-659 APGRLEL
+659 AAGRLEL

-728 RNDQVATIVRAVLG
+728 RNGQVATIVRAVLG

-768 DCEIGQGYF
+768 DCDIGQGYF

-792 VPAANDDVG
+792 VPATDGGVKEDDAVG
-801 TADAGDDT
+801 ATAKVE
-809 IRGGGSIL
+809 RVRGGSIL
-817 MLQPAAAARSG
+817 MLEPAAAARTG

>member
-26 ISSFS
+26 ISCFS

-36 RHVERSTN
+36 RHVVQSTS
-44 RNRYAWLLIAATSTG
+44 RNRYAWLLIAAASTG

-83 ELSVASLALSVIL
+83 ELSVASLAVSVLL
-96 TAAGMWIATVRGGTD
+96 TAAGMWIATVRGGID

-149 VSLASGMVL
+149 ASLVSGIVL
-158 AALALLVVLRRPS
+158 AALSLLVVLRRPS
-171 PLSTVAGAVLLTLAI
+171 TLATVAGAVLLTLAI

-194 AAVSIYPDA
+194 AAVSIYPDS
-203 SIEISKYTI
+203 SIEISKFTI
-212 EPMSQA
+212 APMSQA
-218 FAAATASVVILVLSA
+218 FAAATASLIILVLAA
-233 TALWIDLRFRRHRIE
+233 TALWIDLRFRRHKIE

-278 AMLSGIP
+278 AALSGI
-285 AGQLNTMTL
+285 ASATLNTMTL

-299 DRIAAAVT
+299 ERIASAVA

-314 EAGIHGLGQDP
+314 EADLRGHGDNP
-325 IPVELIARTIDYC
+325 IPVELIARNIDYC

-352 RKKAEHEIMRLAHY
+352 RRKAEQEIMRLAHY

-376 SFTSRLEA
+376 CFTSRLEA
-384 EIAASAL
+384 EIASAAP
-391 GGKGGGQNGG
+391 GGKGGGKG
-401 KRGQL
+401 GQL

-456 FAIIAPDLP
+456 FAIIAPNLP
-465 DPRAAGRI
+465 DPQAAGRI
-473 AEAVLA
+473 AEAVLS
-479 ALRQETRLSP
+479 ALRQENRLSP
-489 GGMVSASIGIALCPL
+489 GGMVSASIGIALYPL
-504 DADEPAALVSHADTA
+504 DADEQAALVSHADTA

-529 TYRYFEASMGA
+529 TFRYFEASMGA
-540 EARDRRILEQDL
+540 QARDRRILEQDL
-552 RQGVARGEFRLVYQP
+552 RQAVARGEFRLVYQP

-572 SGRMLGF
+572 SGRMIGF
-579 EALIRWQHP
+579 EALLRWQHP
-588 ERGDVAPSAFIPV
+588 ERGDIPPSVFIPV

-606 AIAQIGEWVLA
+606 SIAQIGEWVLA
-617 TACAEAARWKN
+617 TACKEAATWKN
-628 PLTIAV
+628 PLMVAV

-653 LLRSGL
+653 LLRTGL
-659 APGRLEL
+659 AAGRLEL

-768 DCEIGQGYF
+768 DCDIGQGYF

-792 VPAANDDVG
+792 VSS
-801 TADAGDDT
+801 AGDGVKEDDGAT
-809 IRGGGSIL
+809 AKIENVRGGSIL
-817 MLQPAAAARSG
+817 MLQPAAAARSV

>member
-1 MLTVYNCIVN
+1 MLTVYNCIVH

-36 RHVERSTN
+36 RHVHRSTN
-44 RNRYAWLLIAATSTG
+44 RNRYAWLMIAATSTG

-71 AFTPGIP
+71 AFSPGIP
-78 NAYNA
+78 NAYNT
-83 ELSVASLALSVIL
+83 ELSVLSLAAAVLL
-96 TAAGMWIATVRGGTD
+96 TAAGMWIATLRGGIE
-111 HYLVGGAVLGIGIA
+111 HYLVGGAVLGVGIGT
-125 AMHYTGMAAFEVE
+125 MHYTGMAAFEVQ
-138 GRIVWNQLLVA
+138 GRVVWDQLLVGI
-149 VSLASGMVL
+149 SLVAGITL
-158 AALALLVVLRRPS
+158 AAMSLFVALHRPS
-171 PLSTVAGAVLLTLAI
+171 TLRTVSAAVLLTLAI

-194 AAVSIYPDA
+194 GAVSIYPDS
-203 SIEISKYTI
+203 SIEISQYTI

-218 FAAATASVVILVLSA
+218 FAAAAASLVILVLSA
-233 TALWIDLRFRRHRIE
+233 AALWIDLRFRRHQAE

-262 LIVCDGNR
+262 LIVCDGTR

-278 AMLSGIP
+278 AALSGI
-285 AGQLNTMTL
+285 ASTTLNTMVL
-294 GELFG
+294 SDLFG
-299 DRIAAAVT
+299 ERSAT
-307 AGNGQAQ
+307 AMAQADGQAR
-314 EAGIHGLGQDP
+314 ETDLKSHDGTM
-325 IPVELIARTIDYC
+325 IPVELIARPIDYC
-338 GKPHLVVAVRDIRE
+338 GKPHSVVAVRDIRE
-352 RKKAEHEIMRLAHY
+352 RKKAEQEIIRLAHY

-376 SFTSRLEA
+376 SFNSRLEA
-384 EIAASAL
+384 EIAAAGR
-391 GGKGGGQNGG
+391 GGKD
-401 KRGQL
+401 GQL

-423 GHAAGDAVLQKVAHC
+423 GHAAGDAMLQKVAQC
-438 ASSVLR
+438 ASSKLR

-456 FAIIAPDLP
+456 FAIIAPNLP
-465 DPRAAGRI
+465 DPQAAGRI

-479 ALRQETRLSP
+479 AIREENRLSP
-489 GGMVSASIGIALCPL
+489 GGGLVSASIGIALYPL
-504 DADEPAALVSHADTA
+504 DADEQAALVSHADTA

-540 EARDRRILEQDL
+540 EARDRRVMEHDL
-552 RQGVARGEFRLVYQP
+552 RQAVARGEFRLVYQP

-572 SGRMLGF
+572 TGRMIGF
-579 EALIRWQHP
+579 EALIRWHHP
-588 ERGDVAPSAFIPV
+588 EHGDISPAVFIPV

-606 AIAQIGEWVLA
+606 AIIQIGEWVLSA
-617 TACAEAARWKN
+617 ACEEAARWKN
-628 PLTIAV
+628 PLMVAV
-634 NVSAVQLHNPD
+634 NVSAVQLHNPN

-683 LRQIKALGVR
+683 LRQVKALGVR

-728 RNDQVATIVRAVLG
+728 RNGQVAAIVRAVLG

-757 TLDELRFLDAE
+757 TLGELRFLDAE
-768 DCEIGQGYF
+768 DCEIGQGFY

-792 VPAANDDVG
+792 ARAPAADD
-801 TADAGDDT
+801 DAPVS
-809 IRGGGSIL
+809 RGGGSIL
-817 MLQPAAAARSG
+817 MLEPAAALRSA

>member
-1 MLTVYNCIVN
+1 MLTVYNCIVH

-36 RHVERSTN
+36 RHVEQSTS
-44 RNRYAWLLIAATSTG
+44 RNRYAWLLIAATATG
-59 FGIWATHFIAMI
+59 FGIWATHFVAMI

-83 ELSVASLALSVIL
+83 ELSALSLAASVVL
-96 TAAGMWIATVRGGTD
+96 TAAGMWIATIRGGID
-111 HYLVGGAVLGIGIA
+111 HYLVGGAVLGVGIA
-125 AMHYTGMAAFEVE
+125 VMHYTGMAAFEVQ
-138 GRIVWNQLLVA
+138 GRIVWNELLVA
-149 VSLASGMVL
+149 LSLAAGVTL
-158 AALALLVVLRRPS
+158 AALSLLVVLRRPS
-171 PLSTVAGAVLLTLAI
+171 TLTTIAAAVLLTLAI

-194 AAVSIYPDA
+194 AAVSIYPDS
-203 SIEISKYTI
+203 SIEISKFTI
-212 EPMSQA
+212 APMSQA
-218 FAAATASVVILVLSA
+218 FAAAAASLVILVLSA
-233 TALWIDLRFRRHRIE
+233 AALRIDLRFRRHQAE
-248 AERMHGLAN
+248 AQRMHGLAN

-262 LIVCDGNR
+262 LIVCDGSR

-278 AMLSGIP
+278 AALSGIAP
-285 AGQLNTMTL
+285 GTLNVMTL
-294 GELFG
+294 GDLFG
-299 DRIAAAVT
+299 ERIASAI
-307 AGNGQAQ
+307 AGGSGQAQ
-314 EAGIHGLGQDP
+314 EAELRSQDGTR
-325 IPVELIARTIDYC
+325 IPVELIARSIDYC
-338 GKPHLVVAVRDIRE
+338 GKPHDVVAVRDMRE
-352 RKKAEHEIMRLAHY
+352 RKKAEEEILRLAHF

-384 EIAASAL
+384 EIATAS
-391 GGKGGGQNGG
+391 GKG
-401 KRGQL
+401 GQL

-423 GHAAGDAVLQKVAHC
+423 GHAAGDAALQRVAQC
-438 ASSVLR
+438 ASGVLR

-456 FAIIAPDLP
+456 FAIIAPNLP
-465 DPRAAGRI
+465 DPQAAGRI
-473 AEAVLA
+473 AEAVLSK
-479 ALRQETRLSP
+479 LRQESQLSP
-489 GGMVSASIGIALCPL
+489 GGELVSASIGIALYPL
-504 DADEPAALVSHADTA
+504 DADEQAALVSHADTA

-540 EARDRRILEQDL
+540 ETRDRRAMEHDL
-552 RQGVARGEFRLVYQP
+552 RQAVARGEFRLVYQP

-572 SGRMLGF
+572 SGKMIGF
-579 EALIRWQHP
+579 EALIRWHHP
-588 ERGDVAPSAFIPV
+588 ERGNIPPSVFIPV

-617 TACAEAARWKN
+617 TACEEAVRWKN

-634 NVSAVQLHNPD
+634 NVSAVQLHNPN
-645 FSRKVHEV
+645 FSRKVHEI

-659 APGRLEL
+659 PAGRLEL
-666 EITETA
+666 EVTETA
-672 LVKDMPRALAT
+672 LIKDMPRALAT
-683 LRQIKALGVR
+683 LRQVKALGIR

-728 RNDQVATIVRAVLG
+728 RNGQVAAIVRAVLG

-768 DCEIGQGYF
+768 DCEIGQGYY
-777 LGRPGPIEAFGELTG
+777 LGRPGPIETFSELTG
-792 VPAANDDVG
+792 VPAAM
-801 TADAGDDT
+801 DAVEA
-809 IRGGGSIL
+809 RGGSIL
-817 MLQPAAAARSG
+817 MLEPAAALRSA

>member
-26 ISSFS
+26 ISSFF

-36 RHVERSTN
+36 RHVEQSTS
-44 RNRYAWLLIAATSTG
+44 RNRYTWLLIAATSTG

-83 ELSVASLALSVIL
+83 ELSVLSLAASVIL
-96 TAAGMWIATVRGGTD
+96 TAAGMWVATVRGGTD
-111 HYLVGGAVLGIGIA
+111 HYLVGGAILGAGIA

-149 VSLASGMVL
+149 VSLACGMTL
-158 AALALLVVLRRPS
+158 AALAMLVVLRRPS
-171 PLSTVAGAVLLTLAI
+171 TLSTIAGAVLLTLAI

-194 AAVSIYPDA
+194 GAVSIYPDS

-218 FAAATASVVILVLSA
+218 FAAAAASLIILVLSA
-233 TALWIDLRFRRHRIE
+233 TALRIDLRFRRHRAE

-278 AMLSGIP
+278 ATLSGIP
-285 AGQLNTMTL
+285 ARLLNTMTL
-294 GELFG
+294 GDLFG
-299 DRIAAAVT
+299 ERIATVIT
-307 AGNGQAQ
+307 NGSGQAQ
-314 EAGIHGLGQDP
+314 EADIHGNGENP
-325 IPVELIARTIDYC
+325 IPVELIARSIDYC

-352 RKKAEHEIMRLAHY
+352 RRKAEQEIMRLAHY

-376 SFTSRLEA
+376 SFTGRLEA
-384 EIAASAL
+384 EIAASARS
-391 GGKGGGQNGG
+391 GKG
-401 KRGQL
+401 GQL

-465 DPRAAGRI
+465 DPQAAGRI
-473 AEAVLA
+473 AEAVLS
-479 ALRQETRLSP
+479 ALRQENRLSP
-489 GGMVSASIGIALCPL
+489 GGMVSASIGIALYPL
-504 DADEPAALVSHADTA
+504 DADEQAALISHADTA

-540 EARDRRILEQDL
+540 EAS
-552 RQGVARGEFRLVYQP
+552 
-567 QKEIS
+567 K
-572 SGRMLGF
+572 
-579 EALIRWQHP
+579 
-588 ERGDVAPSAFIPV
+588 
-601 AEDSG
+601 
-606 AIAQIGEWVLA
+606 
-617 TACAEAARWKN
+617 
-628 PLTIAV
+628 
-634 NVSAVQLHNPD
+634 
-645 FSRKVHEV
+645 
-653 LLRSGL
+653 
-659 APGRLEL
+659 
-666 EITETA
+666 
-672 LVKDMPRALAT
+672 
-683 LRQIKALGVR
+683 
-693 VAMDDFGTGY
+693 
-703 SSLSN
+703 
-708 LRAFPFDKIKIDG
+708 
-721 SFIKSVD
+721 
-728 RNDQVATIVRAVLG
+728 
-742 LGRGLGLPVLAEGVE
+742 
-757 TLDELRFLDAE
+757 
-768 DCEIGQGYF
+768 
-777 LGRPGPIEAFGELTG
+777 
-792 VPAANDDVG
+792 
-801 TADAGDDT
+801 
-809 IRGGGSIL
+809 
-817 MLQPAAAARSG
+817 

>member
-1 MLTVYNCIVN
+1 MLTVYNCIVH

-36 RHVERSTN
+36 HHVEQSTS
-44 RNRYAWLLIAATSTG
+44 RNRYAWLLIAATATG
-59 FGIWATHFIAMI
+59 FGIWATHFVAMI

-83 ELSVASLALSVIL
+83 ELSALSLAASVVL
-96 TAAGMWIATVRGGTD
+96 TAAGMWIATIRGGID
-111 HYLVGGAVLGIGIA
+111 HYLVGGAVLGVGIA
-125 AMHYTGMAAFEVE
+125 VMHYTGMAAFEVQ
-138 GRIVWNQLLVA
+138 GSIVWNELLVA
-149 VSLASGMVL
+149 LSLAAGVTL
-158 AALALLVVLRRPS
+158 AALSLLVVLCRPS
-171 PLSTVAGAVLLTLAI
+171 TLTTIAAAVLLTLAI

-194 AAVSIYPDA
+194 AAVSIYPDS
-203 SIEISKYTI
+203 SIEISKFTI
-212 EPMSQA
+212 APMSQA
-218 FAAATASVVILVLSA
+218 FAAAAASLVILVLSA
-233 TALWIDLRFRRHRIE
+233 AALRIDLRFRRHQAE
-248 AERMHGLAN
+248 AQRMHGLAN

-262 LIVCDGNR
+262 LIVCDGSR

-278 AMLSGIP
+278 AALSGIAP
-285 AGQLNTMTL
+285 GTLNVMTL
-294 GELFG
+294 SDLFG
-299 DRIAAAVT
+299 ERVASAIA
-307 AGNGQAQ
+307 GGSGQAQ
-314 EAGIHGLGQDP
+314 EAELRSQDGTR
-325 IPVELIARTIDYC
+325 IPVELIARSIDYC
-338 GKPHLVVAVRDIRE
+338 GKPHDVVAVRDMRE
-352 RKKAEHEIMRLAHY
+352 RKKAEQEILRLAHF

-384 EIAASAL
+384 EIATAS
-391 GGKGGGQNGG
+391 GKD
-401 KRGQL
+401 GQL

-423 GHAAGDAVLQKVAHC
+423 GHAAGDAVLQRVAQC
-438 ASSVLR
+438 GSGVLR

-456 FAIIAPDLP
+456 FAIIAPNLP
-465 DPRAAGRI
+465 DPQAAGRI
-473 AEAVLA
+473 AEAVLSK
-479 ALRQETRLSP
+479 LRQESQLSP
-489 GGMVSASIGIALCPL
+489 GGELVSASIGIALFPL
-504 DADEPAALVSHADTA
+504 DADEQAALVSHADTA

-540 EARDRRILEQDL
+540 ETRDRRAMEHDL
-552 RQGVARGEFRLVYQP
+552 RQAVARGEFRLVYQP

-572 SGRMLGF
+572 SGKMIGF
-579 EALIRWQHP
+579 EALIRWHHP
-588 ERGDVAPSAFIPV
+588 ERGNIPPSVFIPV

-617 TACAEAARWKN
+617 TACEEAVCWKT

-634 NVSAVQLHNPD
+634 NVSAVQLHNPN
-645 FSRKVHEV
+645 FSRKVHEI

-659 APGRLEL
+659 PAGRLEL
-666 EITETA
+666 EVTETA
-672 LVKDMPRALAT
+672 LIKDMPRALAT
-683 LRQIKALGVR
+683 LRQVKALGIR

-728 RNDQVATIVRAVLG
+728 RNGQVAAIVRAVLG

-768 DCEIGQGYF
+768 DCEIGQGYY
-777 LGRPGPIEAFGELTG
+777 LGRPGPIETFSELTG
-792 VPAANDDVG
+792 VPA
-801 TADAGDDT
+801 
-809 IRGGGSIL
+809 
-817 MLQPAAAARSG
+817 PAAMDAVESRRQATGG

>member
-11 EHDLRLVALAALICG
+11 EHDLRLVALAALICA

-36 RHVERSTN
+36 RHVEQSAS
-44 RNRYAWLLIAATSTG
+44 RNRHAWLLIAAASTG

-83 ELSVASLALSVIL
+83 ELSVASLAVSVLL
-96 TAAGMWIATVRGGTD
+96 TAAGMWIATVRGGID

-149 VSLASGMVL
+149 ASLGLGIAL
-158 AALALLVVLRRPS
+158 AALSLLVVLRWPS
-171 PLSTVAGAVLLTLAI
+171 TLATVLGAVMLTLAI

-194 AAVSIYPDA
+194 AAVSIYPDS
-203 SIEISKYTI
+203 SIEISKFTI
-212 EPMSQA
+212 APMSQA
-218 FAAATASVVILVLSA
+218 FAAAAASLIILVLSA
-233 TALWIDLRFRRHRIE
+233 TALRIDLRFRRHRVE

-278 AMLSGIP
+278 AALSGIA
-285 AGQLNTMTL
+285 AGTLNTMTL
-294 GELFG
+294 DDLFG
-299 DRIAAAVT
+299 ERIASALT
-307 AGNGQAQ
+307 AGSGRAQ
-314 EAGIHGLGQDP
+314 EADLRSRDDNR
-325 IPVELIARTIDYC
+325 IPVELIARGIDYC

-352 RKKAEHEIMRLAHY
+352 RRKAEQEIMRLAHY

-376 SFTSRLEA
+376 SFTARLEA
-384 EIAASAL
+384 EIAASAEA
-391 GGKGGGQNGG
+391 GKSAGKG
-401 KRGQL
+401 GQL

-414 RFKEVNDLF
+414 RFKEVNDLY

-438 ASSVLR
+438 AASVLR

-456 FAIIAPDLP
+456 FAIIAPNLP

-473 AEAVLA
+473 AEAVLS
-479 ALRQETRLSP
+479 ALRQENRLSQ
-489 GGMVSASIGIALCPL
+489 GGMVSTSIGIALYPL
-504 DADEPAALVSHADTA
+504 DADEQAALVSHADTA

-529 TYRYFEASMGA
+529 TFRYFEASMGA
-540 EARDRRILEQDL
+540 EARDRRSLEQDL
-552 RQGVARGEFRLVYQP
+552 RQAVARGEFRLVYQP

-572 SGRMLGF
+572 SGRMIGF
-579 EALIRWQHP
+579 EALLRWQHP
-588 ERGDVAPSAFIPV
+588 ERGEVPPSVFIPV
-601 AEDSG
+601 AEDGGS
-606 AIAQIGEWVLA
+606 IAQIGEWVLA
-617 TACAEAARWKN
+617 AACKEAAAWKN
-628 PLTIAV
+628 PLTVAV
-634 NVSAVQLHNPD
+634 NVSAVQLHNLD

-653 LLRSGL
+653 LLRTGL
-659 APGRLEL
+659 AASRLEL

-728 RNDQVATIVRAVLG
+728 RNGQVATIVRAVLG

-768 DCEIGQGYF
+768 DCDIGQGYF
-777 LGRPGPIEAFGELTG
+777 LGRPGPIEAFAELTG
-792 VPAANDDVG
+792 VRAADDGVQE
-801 TADAGDDT
+801 DAGRAT
-809 IRGGGSIL
+809 AKVERAQGGSIL
-817 MLQPAAAARSG
+817 MVQPAAAARSV

>member
-1 MLTVYNCIVN
+1 MLTVYNCIVH

-36 RHVERSTN
+36 RHVEQSTS
-44 RNRYAWLLIAATSTG
+44 RNRYAWLLIAATATG
-59 FGIWATHFIAMI
+59 FGIWATHFVAMI

-83 ELSVASLALSVIL
+83 ELSALSLAASVVL
-96 TAAGMWIATVRGGTD
+96 TAAGMWIATIRGGID
-111 HYLVGGAVLGIGIA
+111 HYLVGGAVLGVGIA
-125 AMHYTGMAAFEVE
+125 VMHYTGMAAFEVQ
-138 GRIVWNQLLVA
+138 GRIVWNELLVA
-149 VSLASGMVL
+149 LSLAAGVTL
-158 AALALLVVLRRPS
+158 AALSLLVVLCRPS
-171 PLSTVAGAVLLTLAI
+171 TLTTIAAAVLLTLAI

-194 AAVSIYPDA
+194 AAVSIYPDS
-203 SIEISKYTI
+203 SIEISKFTI
-212 EPMSQA
+212 APMSQA
-218 FAAATASVVILVLSA
+218 FAAAAASLVILVLSA
-233 TALWIDLRFRRHRIE
+233 AAIRIDLRFRRHQAE
-248 AERMHGLAN
+248 AQRMHGLAN

-262 LIVCDGNR
+262 LIVCDGSR

-278 AMLSGIP
+278 AALSGIAP
-285 AGQLNTMTL
+285 GTLNVMTL
-294 GELFG
+294 SDLFG
-299 DRIAAAVT
+299 ERVASAIA
-307 AGNGQAQ
+307 GGSGQAQ
-314 EAGIHGLGQDP
+314 EAELRSQDGTR
-325 IPVELIARTIDYC
+325 IPVELIARSIDYC
-338 GKPHLVVAVRDIRE
+338 GKPHDVVAVRDMRE
-352 RKKAEHEIMRLAHY
+352 RKKAEQEILRLAHF

-384 EIAASAL
+384 EIATAS
-391 GGKGGGQNGG
+391 GKD
-401 KRGQL
+401 GQL

-423 GHAAGDAVLQKVAHC
+423 GHAAGDAVLQRVAQC
-438 ASSVLR
+438 ASGVLR

-456 FAIIAPDLP
+456 FAIIAPNLP
-465 DPRAAGRI
+465 DPQAAGRI
-473 AEAVLA
+473 AEAVLSK
-479 ALRQETRLSP
+479 LRQEGQLSP
-489 GGMVSASIGIALCPL
+489 GGELVSASIGIALFPL
-504 DADEPAALVSHADTA
+504 DADEQAALVSHADTA

-540 EARDRRILEQDL
+540 ETRDRRAMEHDL
-552 RQGVARGEFRLVYQP
+552 RQAVARGEFRLVYQP

-572 SGRMLGF
+572 SGKMIGF
-579 EALIRWQHP
+579 EALIRWHHP
-588 ERGDVAPSAFIPV
+588 ERGNIPPSVFIPV

-606 AIAQIGEWVLA
+606 TIAQIGEWVLA
-617 TACAEAARWKN
+617 TACEEAVRWKN

-634 NVSAVQLHNPD
+634 NVSAVQLHNPN
-645 FSRKVHEV
+645 FSRKVHEI

-659 APGRLEL
+659 PAGRLEL
-666 EITETA
+666 EVTETA
-672 LVKDMPRALAT
+672 LIKDMPRALAT
-683 LRQIKALGVR
+683 LRQVKALGIR

-728 RNDQVATIVRAVLG
+728 RNGQVAAIVRAVLG

-768 DCEIGQGYF
+768 DCEIGQGYY
-777 LGRPGPIEAFGELTG
+777 LGRPSPIETFSELTG
-792 VPAANDDVG
+792 VPAAM
-801 TADAGDDT
+801 DAVEA
-809 IRGGGSIL
+809 RGGRIL
-817 MLQPAAAARSG
+817 MLEPAAARSA

>member
-11 EHDLRLVALAALICG
+11 EHDLKLVALAALICG
-26 ISSFS
+26 ISCFT

-36 RHVERSTN
+36 RHVVQSTS
-44 RNRYAWLLIAATSTG
+44 RNRYAWLLIAAASTG

-83 ELSVASLALSVIL
+83 ELSVASLAVSVLL
-96 TAAGMWIATVRGGTD
+96 TAAGIWIATVRGGID

-138 GRIVWNQLLVA
+138 GRIVWNRLLVA
-149 VSLASGMVL
+149 ASLVSGISL
-158 AALALLVVLRRPS
+158 AALSLFIVLRRPS
-171 PLSTVAGAVLLTLAI
+171 TLATVAGAVLLTLAI

-194 AAVSIYPDA
+194 AAVSIYPDS
-203 SIEISKYTI
+203 SIEISKFTI
-212 EPMSQA
+212 APMSQA
-218 FAAATASVVILVLSA
+218 FAAATASLVILVLAA

-278 AMLSGIP
+278 AALSGIA
-285 AGQLNTMTL
+285 AGTLNTMRL

-299 DRIAAAVT
+299 ERVASAVAT
-307 AGNGQAQ
+307 GNGQAQ
-314 EAGIHGLGQDP
+314 EADLRGQDDSR
-325 IPVELIARTIDYC
+325 IPVELIARRIDYC

-352 RKKAEHEIMRLAHY
+352 RRKAEQEIMRLANY

-384 EIAASAL
+384 EIAASAPD
-391 GGKGGGQNGG
+391 GKGSG
-401 KRGQL
+401 KDSQL

-456 FAIIAPDLP
+456 FAIIAPNLP
-465 DPRAAGRI
+465 DPQAAGRI
-473 AEAVLA
+473 AEAVLS
-479 ALRQETRLSP
+479 ALRQENRLSP
-489 GGMVSASIGIALCPL
+489 GGMVSASIGIALYPL
-504 DADEPAALVSHADTA
+504 NADEQAALVSHADTA

-529 TYRYFEASMGA
+529 TFRYFEASMGA
-540 EARDRRILEQDL
+540 EARDRRSLEQDL
-552 RQGVARGEFRLVYQP
+552 RQAVAHGEFRLVYQP

-572 SGRMLGF
+572 SGRMIGF
-579 EALIRWQHP
+579 EALLRWQHP
-588 ERGDVAPSAFIPV
+588 DRGEVPPSVFIPV

-606 AIAQIGEWVLA
+606 SIAQIGEWVLS
-617 TACAEAARWKN
+617 TACEEAATWKN
-628 PLTIAV
+628 PLMVAV

-653 LLRSGL
+653 LLRTGL
-659 APGRLEL
+659 AAGRLEL

-728 RNDQVATIVRAVLG
+728 RNGQVATIVRAVLG

-768 DCEIGQGYF
+768 DCDIGQGYF
-777 LGRPGPIEAFGELTG
+777 LGRPGPIEAFSELTG
-792 VPAANDDVG
+792 VPAA
-801 TADAGDDT
+801 DAGVKEDDAAT
-809 IRGGGSIL
+809 AKVENVRGGSIL
-817 MLQPAAAARSG
+817 MLQPAAAARSV

>member
-26 ISSFS
+26 ISCFS

-36 RHVERSTN
+36 RHVDRSTS
-44 RNRYAWLLIAATSTG
+44 RNRHAWLLIAATSTG

-83 ELSVASLALSVIL
+83 ELSVASLAMSVIL
-96 TAAGMWIATVRGGTD
+96 TAAGMWIATIRRSID

-149 VSLASGMVL
+149 ASLASGIIL
-158 AALALLVVLRRPS
+158 AALSMLVVLRRPS
-171 PLSTVAGAVLLTLAI
+171 TLATAAGAVLLTLAI

-194 AAVSIYPDA
+194 AAVSIYPDS
-203 SIEISKYTI
+203 SIEISKFTI
-212 EPMSQA
+212 APMSQA
-218 FAAATASVVILVLSA
+218 FAAAAASLVILVLSA

-278 AMLSGIP
+278 AALSGIA
-285 AGQLNTMTL
+285 AGTLNTMTL
-294 GELFG
+294 GDLFG
-299 DRIAAAVT
+299 ERIASAVA

-314 EAGIHGLGQDP
+314 EADLRGQDDSR
-325 IPVELIARTIDYC
+325 IPVELIARSIDYC
-338 GKPHLVVAVRDIRE
+338 GRPHLVVAVRDIRE
-352 RKKAEHEIMRLAHY
+352 RRKAEQEIMRLAHY

-376 SFTSRLEA
+376 SFSGRLEA
-384 EIAASAL
+384 EIATSAEA
-391 GGKGGGQNGG
+391 GSGKG
-401 KRGQL
+401 GQL

-438 ASSVLR
+438 TSSVLR

-456 FAIIAPDLP
+456 FAIIAPNLP
-465 DPRAAGRI
+465 DPQAAGRI
-473 AEAVLA
+473 AEAVLS
-479 ALRQETRLSP
+479 ALRQENRLSP
-489 GGMVSASIGIALCPL
+489 GGMVSASIGIALYPL
-504 DADEPAALVSHADTA
+504 DADEQAALVSHADTA

-529 TYRYFEASMGA
+529 TFRYFEASMGA
-540 EARDRRILEQDL
+540 EARDRRIMEQDL
-552 RQGVARGEFRLVYQP
+552 RQAVARDEFHLVYQP

-572 SGRMLGF
+572 SGRMIGF
-579 EALIRWQHP
+579 EALLRWQHP
-588 ERGDVAPSAFIPV
+588 ERGEVPPSLFIPV

-606 AIAQIGEWVLA
+606 SIAQIGEWVLA
-617 TACAEAARWKN
+617 TACKEAATWKN

-653 LLRSGL
+653 LLRTGL

-728 RNDQVATIVRAVLG
+728 RNGQVATIVRAVLG

-768 DCEIGQGYF
+768 DCDIGQGYF

-792 VPAANDDVG
+792 VSVADNEVGEDDAVG
-801 TADAGDDT
+801 ATAKVENV
-809 IRGGGSIL
+809 GGGSIL